1 MKIAFFEIE
10 KEEEKQTIKDTLQDK
25 NVLKFFNDILSP
37 NNVEEVSDFD
47 IISVFI
53 YSKLDK
59 QMLNKLSN
67 VKFIATRSTGFDHID
82 IKKCKEKNIVVS
94 NVPSY
99 GQNTVAEHA
108 FALILTLSRNI
119 CKAASRTKKDKFST
133 DGLIGFDLKGKTIGV
148 VGVGDIGLHVIRIAK
163 GFGMNVLAFDVKQ
176 SEILSEVLGFE
187 YTSLEGLLANSD
199 IISLHVPEN
208 KATHHLMNEERFK
221 QVKKG
226 ALLIN
231 TSRGGIVDTQ
241 ALIQAVE
248 NKTLSGV
255 GLDVI
260 EGEKIIKE
268 EKEAVHDKE
277 SQEIINQIAKEQ
289 TLFSKDNVI
298 FTPHIAFYSKEAL
311 MRILDT
317 TIKNIQAFLSGEA
330 KNNVTA

>member
-133 DGLIGFDLKGKTIGV
+133 DGLIGFDLKRKNNRCRGC
-148 VGVGDIGLHVIRIAK
+148 RR
-163 GFGMNVLAFDVKQ
+163 
-176 SEILSEVLGFE
+176 
-187 YTSLEGLLANSD
+187 YW
-199 IISLHVPEN
+199 
-208 KATHHLMNEERFK
+208 
-221 QVKKG
+221 
-226 ALLIN
+226 
-231 TSRGGIVDTQ
+231 TSRHS
-241 ALIQAVE
+241 
-248 NKTLSGV
+248 NRK
-255 GLDVI
+255 
-260 EGEKIIKE
+260 
-268 EKEAVHDKE
+268 
-277 SQEIINQIAKEQ
+277 
-289 TLFSKDNVI
+289 
-298 FTPHIAFYSKEAL
+298 
-311 MRILDT
+311 RIWYECSCL
-317 TIKNIQAFLSGEA
+317 
-330 KNNVTA
+330 